1 MKQPANQPIKQ
12 PTNQTNKHATK
23 QTKNKQTEQKQK
35 QRSESSRW
43 QEAVRVQPQ
52 ITLMRVCECLRG
64 GSKRSDD
71 PVLTMLYVLAG
82 RGNAGVVGADE

>member
-35 QRSESSRW
+35 QRSESSRR

>member
-1 MKQPANQPIKQ
+1 MKQPTNQSNNQPIKQ
-12 PTNQTNKHATK
+12 TSTQQNKQKT
-23 QTKNKQTEQKQK
+23 NKQTEQKQK
-35 QRSESSRW
+35 QRSESSRR